1 MARPVVRLP
10 TWATSITGVARTVD
24 PGAPRQ
30 GDGWDVDEEPPAGWW
45 NWMWNNAGQWITFF
59 DEERI
64 RQYTSVALLK
74 AETAHVTGNLVI
86 VANKAL
92 FRYDSTSAD
101 TDDGSTVITPTDVGM
116 GAGRWIAVRVSKN
129 ISDPIGA
136 VDTTAVV
143 LTAAYVAVHSFTTTY
158 TLGDKV
164 SLDVMFRAG
173 IASLIGAGGSVE
185 AYVNVSGPGGFTQD
199 TEAVAVAVASALGD
213 VDDRAVTFPILLPI
227 STTGTYTISVMA
239 RYVTPGS
246 VSAGAIFSRY
256 RSAIIN

>member
-1 MARPVVRLP
+1 
-10 TWATSITGVARTVD
+10 
-24 PGAPRQ
+24 
-30 GDGWDVDEEPPAGWW
+30 
-45 NWMWNNAGQWITFF
+45 MWNNAGQWITFF

-101 TDDGSTVITPTDVGM
+101 TDDGSTVITPTDVGG

-256 RSAIIN
+256 RSAIVN